1 MPDDGQDT
9 SAGDAGRRPPGDAP
23 VGVPR
28 SGAPTREIVANLGL
42 AAVYAGVGILTLLL
56 GETGGVE
63 LRRVIWSSSGLAAI
77 AGLLAPFPVWW
88 GAALGGAIAT
98 AVTGGGIVM
107 VLGTGAANGLEVF
120 LLVHLLRRAGFD
132 RRLWQVRDVLLLI
145 ALGSGLA
152 AGAAA
157 AISVAALGSVGG
169 IPPNGGVRL
178 FVLWWL
184 THAMGILAITPVG
197 LTVGRRDATA
207 PGSPWEALLVL
218 ACVAAT
224 AIVPFHGGTG
234 DSAITHLVFLPLPFL
249 QWAALRLGGFGAA
262 LSGAVVAAVAMA
274 AAVVSAG
281 PLAMPVPTTTLVLT
295 WLYANVAIVPTL
307 ITAALVGSG
316 RRAEEEQRGM
326 QLRLMQSEKMESLGL
341 LAGGIAHDF
350 NNLLT
355 AIRARAE
362 LIEEVPSL
370 SEETR
375 EDALG
380 IVRTA
385 DEAAA
390 LCRQMLTYAGR
401 GLMAPTTIDLS
412 ESAREMQELLRA
424 TTQRRV
430 TVVLE
435 LATEP
440 LWISADPSQVR
451 QVVLNLV
458 VNASEA
464 VDASRRQ
471 GRVFLRT
478 RRAVL
483 AADWLA
489 RSRTG
494 SVVAPGTYAV
504 LEVVDDGVGM
514 DASTLQ
520 QVFDPFFS
528 SKGTGRGLG
537 LSTVVGVVRGHGGAL
552 VVSSEAGRGTTFAAA
567 FPLVHAPSGG
577 ASGTGGVEAK
587 GLQGRTVLVVDDDE
601 GVRAPVVRLLRSRG
615 VAVLEAGDGGSALEL
630 MEQVPAGQVDL
641 VLLDLTMPGKSGADT
656 LRELRG
662 RGDTTPVIL
671 VSGFSPESM
680 PNDVANHGFIQKPF
694 DGARLIRAIQAA
706 FDQ

>member
-1 MPDDGQDT
+1 ME
-9 SAGDAGRRPPGDAP
+9 
-23 VGVPR
+23 GVPDTHANTGR
-28 SGAPTREIVANLGL
+28 SARAIATNLGL

-63 LRRVIWSSSGLAAI
+63 LRRVIWSSSGLAAL
-77 AGLLAPFPVWW
+77 AGLIAPFPVWW

-107 VLGTGAANGLEVF
+107 VLGTGVANGMEVF
-120 LLVHLLRRAGFD
+120 LLVHLLGRAGFD
-132 RRLWQVRDVLLLI
+132 RRLWRVRDVLLLI

-152 AGAAA
+152 AGVAA
-157 AISVAALGSVGG
+157 AISVASLGSVGG
-169 IPPNGGVRL
+169 IPPGGGVRL
-178 FVLWWL
+178 FGLWWL

-197 LTVGRRDATA
+197 LTMGRRDPTA
-207 PGSPWEALLVL
+207 PGSAWEALLVL

-224 AIVPFHGGTG
+224 AIVPFHLGRG

-262 LSGAVVAAVAMA
+262 LSGALVAAVAMA

-281 PLAMPVPTTTLVLT
+281 PLAMPAPTTTLFLT

-316 RRAEEEQRGM
+316 RRAEADRRAM
-326 QLRLMQSEKMESLGL
+326 QQRLMQSEKMESLGL

-362 LIEEVPSL
+362 LIEEVPAL

-401 GLMAPTTIDLS
+401 GLMAPATIDLS
-412 ESAREMQELLRA
+412 DSAREMQELLRA

-435 LATEP
+435 LAPEP

-458 VNASEA
+458 MNASEA
-464 VDASRRQ
+464 VDASRRV

-483 AADWLA
+483 GVDWLA

-494 SVVAPGTYAV
+494 
-504 LEVVDDGVGM
+504 
-514 DASTLQ
+514 
-520 QVFDPFFS
+520 
-528 SKGTGRGLG
+528 
-537 LSTVVGVVRGHGGAL
+537 TVV
-552 VVSSEAGRGTTFAAA
+552 
-567 FPLVHAPSGG
+567 P
-577 ASGTGGVEAK
+577 
-587 GLQGRTVLVVDDDE
+587 
-601 GVRAPVVRLLRSRG
+601 
-615 VAVLEAGDGGSALEL
+615 
-630 MEQVPAGQVDL
+630 
-641 VLLDLTMPGKSGADT
+641 PGMYA
-656 LRELRG
+656 
-662 RGDTTPVIL
+662 
-671 VSGFSPESM
+671 
-680 PNDVANHGFIQKPF
+680 
-694 DGARLIRAIQAA
+694 
-706 FDQ
+706 

>member
-1 MPDDGQDT
+1 MPDDGQGA

-28 SGAPTREIVANLGL
+28 SGVPTREIVANLGL

-77 AGLLAPFPVWW
+77 AGLVAPFPVWW

-107 VLGTGAANGLEVF
+107 VLGTGVANGVEVF

-132 RRLWQVRDVLLLI
+132 RRLGRVRDVLLLI
-145 ALGSGLA
+145 ALGSGVA
-152 AGAAA
+152 AGTAA
-157 AISVAALGSVGG
+157 AISVAALGMVGG
-169 IPPNGGVRL
+169 IPPDGGVRL
-178 FVLWWL
+178 FLMWWL
-184 THAMGILAITPVG
+184 THAMGILVITPVG
-197 LTVGRRDATA
+197 LTLGRRDTTA
-207 PGSPWEALLVL
+207 PGTPWEGLLVL
-218 ACVAAT
+218 VCVAAT
-224 AIVPFHGGTG
+224 AFVPFRGRPE
-234 DSAITHLVFLPLPFL
+234 DDAITHLVFLPLPFL

-262 LSGAVVAAVAMA
+262 VSGFLVAGVAMA

-281 PLAMPVPTTTLVLT
+281 PLAVPVPTTTLVLT

-316 RRAEEEQRGM
+316 RRAEADRRAM
-326 QLRLMQSEKMESLGL
+326 QSRLMQSEKMESLGL

-350 NNLLT
+350 NNLL
-355 AIRARAE
+355 AAMRARAE
-362 LIEEVPSL
+362 LIDEVPGL
-370 SEETR
+370 TDGVR

-464 VDASRRQ
+464 VDAARRH

-478 RRAVL
+478 RRAEL
-483 AADWLA
+483 DAEWLA

-494 SVVAPGTYAV
+494 AVGQPGTYAV
-504 LEVVDDGVGM
+504 LEVVDDGIGM
-514 DASTLQ
+514 DEATMQ
-520 QVFDPFFS
+520 QVFDPFYS

-537 LSTVVGVVRGHGGAL
+537 LSTVVGVVRGHRGAL
-552 VVSSEAGRGTTFAAA
+552 VVSSHSGRGTTFAAA
-567 FPLVHAPSGG
+567 FPLADAPGPAPSHVPRAPGG
-577 ASGTGGVEAK
+577 LG
-587 GLQGRTVLVVDDDE
+587 GRTVLVVDDDD
-601 GVRAPVVRLLRSRG
+601 GVRAPVVRLLRKRG
-615 VAVLEAGDGGSALEL
+615 AVVLEAGDGATALAM
-630 MEQVPAGQVDL
+630 MERKPTHGIDL
-641 VLLDLTMPGKSGADT
+641 VLLDMTMPGKSGADT

-662 RGDTTPVIL
+662 SGDDTPVIL
-671 VSGFSPESM
+671 ASGFSSEAM
-680 PNDVANHGFIQKPF
+680 PADLSIQGFMQKPF
-694 DGARLIRAIQAA
+694 DAARLIAAIQAA